1 LPTRPF
7 FSDTSRLRKEAK
19 NNLESGTLQLKRWWV
34 DKYNLPPTHDLFI
47 GQSIAELTLEM
58 YEDLF
63 SQRETLRENIHQVTK
78 YQDEQDILEKINN
91 INEILGEPNDVVDE
105 VIDKW
110 ERELLEGKIPNLDE

>member
-1 LPTRPF
+1 MPTRPF